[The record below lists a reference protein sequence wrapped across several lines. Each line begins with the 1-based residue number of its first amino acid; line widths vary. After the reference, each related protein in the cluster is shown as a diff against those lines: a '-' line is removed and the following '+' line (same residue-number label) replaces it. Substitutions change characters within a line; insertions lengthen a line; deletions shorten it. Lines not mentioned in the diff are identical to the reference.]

1 MSYLETPDGFFSQ
14 ISRCG
19 KVILEVEE
27 KALDSSLLSLFN
39 KRNHAEFVVI
49 LTQKIQD
56 LQAIAA
62 DMRKRG
68 PTLAHADGLYQLIQ
82 QLIGFAT
89 ALSAVCTGL
98 NGKVM
103 NKPYPMATYT
113 ADLNMV
119 QIKRTACE
127 LAQSRAFD

>member
-1 MSYLETPDGFFSQ
+1 MSDKSTALAFFSQ
-14 ISRCG
+14 ICRCG

-27 KALDSSLLSLFN
+27 KALDSSLLSIFN

-49 LTQKIQD
+49 LTQKIKD
-56 LQAIAA
+56 LHAIAA
-62 DMRKRG
+62 DMRHRG
-68 PTLAHADGLYQLIQ
+68 ASLDHADGLHQLIQ
-82 QLIGFAT
+82 QLIGLAT

-98 NGKVM
+98 NEKAM

-119 QIKRTACE
+119 QIKRAACE
-127 LAQSRAFD
+127 LAQSRAFN

>member
-1 MSYLETPDGFFSQ
+1 MSDNAAALAFFSQ

-27 KALDSSLLSLFN
+27 KALNSSLLSLFN

-62 DMRKRG
+62 DMRHRG
-68 PTLAHADGLYQLIQ
+68 AALAHADGLHQLIQ

-98 NGKVM
+98 NGKTM

-119 QIKRTACE
+119 QIKRAACE